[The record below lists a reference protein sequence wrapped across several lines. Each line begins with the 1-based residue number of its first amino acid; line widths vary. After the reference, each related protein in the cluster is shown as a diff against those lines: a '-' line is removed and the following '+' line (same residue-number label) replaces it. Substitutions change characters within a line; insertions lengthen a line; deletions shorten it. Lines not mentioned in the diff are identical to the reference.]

1 MLLVHGS
8 GCVLSEVLPQYL
20 PYKTCRCG
28 TYPSQA
34 NIQKRGKWVTAGASF
49 VQYQQV
55 GTALNHQLF
64 HAQVMKNSLS
74 QVISNPISHSPVYV
88 R

>member
-1 MLLVHGS
+1 MEV
-8 GCVLSEVLPQYL
+8 VLSNLRYYPS
-20 PYKTCRCG
+20 TCLIKPVWYG

-34 NIQKRGKWVTAGASF
+34 NIQKKRGKWVTAGASF
-49 VQYQQV
+49 VQYQI

-64 HAQVMKNSLS
+64 CAQVMKNSLS
-74 QVISNPISHSPVYV
+74 QVISSPISHSPIYV